1 MTSVGPADHR
11 RPGHVSSLEELDMQP
26 QPSEV
31 LVFRLMSLVLALAGL
46 VMLGSVYLVVRG
58 KVSWIERWRRA
69 GVPITVRMYAVLIG
83 LAGLASIYG
92 TLVLL
97 TPAAGLLRVILL
109 ACSLPV
115 WLVVLQRV
123 IHIFRQE
130 RR

>member
-46 VMLGSVYLVVRG
+46 VMRG

-123 IHIFRQE
+123 IHIFRQA